1 MLTNYFRSFR
11 VVKLAALLF
20 IFFLLPV
27 VQSNAALPAG
37 TGIFQT
43 TTVESGVSESDAET
57 TTVEKKKDKI
67 QINQNFYVS
76 LLIDLAAIVLIIVFV
91 YYPNYKK
98 MDTIFTFI
106 MFNVVIFLL
115 TFVLN
120 KVKISMGAAFGLFA
134 VFSMLRYRTAGI
146 GIKDMTYLF
155 IFIALGLISGIQLEY
170 QELGI
175 IVAIIF
181 IVTLLL
187 DTKLIMKKEYSNILR
202 YEKIE
207 MIKPD
212 KRAELI
218 SELKQRTGLNIHR
231 VSINE
236 IDFLKDTAMITYY
249 YYE

>member
-1 MLTNYFRSFR
+1 
-11 VVKLAALLF
+11 
-20 IFFLLPV
+20 
-27 VQSNAALPAG
+27 
-37 TGIFQT
+37 
-43 TTVESGVSESDAET
+43 
-57 TTVEKKKDKI
+57 
-67 QINQNFYVS
+67 
-76 LLIDLAAIVLIIVFV
+76 
-91 YYPNYKK
+91 
-98 MDTIFTFI
+98 
-106 MFNVVIFLL
+106 
-115 TFVLN
+115 
-120 KVKISMGAAFGLFA
+120 MGAAFGLFA

-181 IVTLLL
+181 MVTLLL